1 MICPHCNANLLYKER
16 SGRTCSKCTKK
27 FAFDP
32 RTNELQLHD
41 LRIRKLAGKLTDSGR
56 LTVTVGQL
64 EAAASRRKTRS
75 GSGLAEAIG
84 CAVVGG
90 PVGIGLL
97 IGGVYAE
104 GAGTVLS
111 FFGAFLLFAVVVTV
125 VSAVRRSRHRK
136 HGIGIRASRGYLL
149 REWMAVYGSLPAGV
163 VDEKRVHDIHQPE
176 HPKAVLLCPDPSVIA
191 FLALN
196 GIPER
201 YGVSLV
207 ARPYGAPDGVPVVVL
222 HDASPEGCQLARRT
236 REALPGRRVLD
247 AGLPPSA
254 VMNASGALSLRG
266 ARPSKDQMGRLRAE
280 STLTGPEL
288 EWLAKGW
295 ISPLV
300 AVPPAKL
307 LATVSGVLERVLV
320 TDPGRREAEA
330 VGFLT
335 WPGESGSG

>member
-16 SGRTCSKCTKK
+16 SGRTCSRCTRK

-32 RTNELQLHD
+32 KTNELGLHD

-64 EAAASRRKTRS
+64 EAAASRGKARS
-75 GSGLAEAIG
+75 GSGLPEAIG

-90 PVGIGLL
+90 PVGIGLVV
-97 IGGVYAE
+97 GGVYAE
-104 GAGTVLS
+104 DAGILS
-111 FFGAFLLFAVVVTV
+111 FFGAVLLFAVVVTV
-125 VSAVRRSRHRK
+125 VSAVRRSRHRT
-136 HGIGIRASRGYLL
+136 HGIRISASRNYLL
-149 REWMAVYGSLPAGV
+149 HEWMDVYGSLPDGV
-163 VDEKRVHDIHQPE
+163 VDEKRVRDLHRPE
-176 HPKAVLLCPDPSVIA
+176 HPNAVLLCPDPSVIA

-207 ARPYGAPDGVPVVVL
+207 SKAYGVPNRVPVVVL
-222 HDASPEGCQLARRT
+222 HDASAKGCLLARRT

-254 VMNASGALSLRG
+254 VMKAPGALSLRG
-266 ARPSKDQMGRLRAE
+266 VRPSTDEMGRLRAE

-320 TDPGRREAEA
+320 ADPDGRKAEA
-330 VGFLT
+330 IGFLT